1 MTKNENVTP
10 NAKKSSVS
18 STTKAG
24 LSVPIPKIARKIKQ
38 SRLTKRTAPAA
49 SAFLAGSVEYIL
61 KEILS
66 FTADHMTREGD
77 HKRIIPRDIMLTL
90 RADNEFARLFAGHR
104 ILAGDKIKTSAD
116 EMMLQADKDYL
127 EKKKKKK
134 KEAEEAAAPNSPT
147 A

>member
-1 MTKNENVTP
+1 MTKNENVAP

-18 STTKAG
+18 STVKAG
-24 LSVPIPKIARKIKQ
+24 LAVPIPRVARRIKQ
-38 SRLTKRTAPAA
+38 ARVTKRTAPAA
-49 SAFLAGSVEYIL
+49 SAFLAGAVEYIL
-61 KEILS
+61 KELLS

-77 HKRIIPRDIMLTL
+77 HKRIVPRDIMLTL

-104 ILAGDKIKTSAD
+104 VLAGDKIKTSAD

-127 EKKKKKK
+127 EKKKKKDQ
-134 KEAEEAAAPNSPT
+134 AAAPNSPT